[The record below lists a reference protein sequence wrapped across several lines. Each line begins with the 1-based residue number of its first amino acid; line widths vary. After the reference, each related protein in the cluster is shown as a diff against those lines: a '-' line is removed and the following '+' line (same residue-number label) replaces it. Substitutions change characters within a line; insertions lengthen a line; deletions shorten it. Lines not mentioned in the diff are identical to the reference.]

1 MVVIVVVMVVVVM
14 VVVMVVVIVV
24 VMLVVMVVVVVAWR
38 CMTCSHYLPLISA
51 KRFSAPKD
59 QSFSW
64 SCVATPRLDQWLTA
78 SCPRRLSRHRKQIV
92 LVYCLV

>member
-1 MVVIVVVMVVVVM
+1 MVVVM
-14 VVVMVVVIVV
+14 VVVMVVI
-24 VMLVVMVVVVVAWR
+24 VMVVVTVVVWR

-59 QSFSW
+59 QPFSW
-64 SCVATPRLDQWLTA
+64 SCVATPRLDQLLTA

-92 LVYCLV
+92 LVYCFV